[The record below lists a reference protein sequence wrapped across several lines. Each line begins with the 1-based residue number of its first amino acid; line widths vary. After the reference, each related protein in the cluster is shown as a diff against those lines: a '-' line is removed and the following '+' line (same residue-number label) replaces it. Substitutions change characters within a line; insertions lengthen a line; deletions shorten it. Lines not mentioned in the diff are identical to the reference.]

1 MILCTNCLIAL
12 QKSSKVSEM
21 TIICRRVKLVAS
33 STLLQTNHLD
43 QHVFEL
49 RLPTAVPPRWLLG
62 MPQLCTVASR
72 IGARLHFPMC
82 LGAVLLLAQAEF
94 WSPKSWYFPSSLQF
108 FQVLPSTSQVVC
120 HLPPTAICHRPKLRS
135 RLQSRRKKCGFDET
149 QFPKF
154 IPNSLTLATGTLVIA
169 VYSPKPVDQFQS
181 DALKLENVF
190 S

>member
-1 MILCTNCLIAL
+1 
-12 QKSSKVSEM
+12 M
-21 TIICRRVKLVAS
+21 TIICLCVKLVAS

-62 MPQLCTVASR
+62 MPQLCTAASR

-82 LGAVLLLAQAEF
+82 LRAVLLLAQSEF
-94 WSPKSWYFPSSLQF
+94 CSPKSWYFPSSLQF
-108 FQVLPSTSQVVC
+108 FQVLSSTSQVVC

-169 VYSPKPVDQFQS
+169 VCSPKPVDQFQS
-181 DALKLENVF
+181 DALKLENAF

>member
-1 MILCTNCLIAL
+1 
-12 QKSSKVSEM
+12 M
-21 TIICRRVKLVAS
+21 TIICRCVKLVAS
-33 STLLQTNHLD
+33 STLLQSNHLD

-82 LGAVLLLAQAEF
+82 LRALLF
-94 WSPKSWYFPSSLQF
+94 WHSPSSGLQSLGTSQVVCSSSKY

-154 IPNSLTLATGTLVIA
+154 IPNSLTLATGTLVLFTQT
-169 VYSPKPVDQFQS
+169 S
-181 DALKLENVF
+181 
-190 S
+190 

>member
-1 MILCTNCLIAL
+1 MA
-12 QKSSKVSEM
+12 
-21 TIICRRVKLVAS
+21 AWHAA
-33 STLLQTNHLD
+33 TLHCCQSHRCQTT
-43 QHVFEL
+43 FSY
-49 RLPTAVPPRWLLG
+49 VPP
-62 MPQLCTVASR
+62 CA
-72 IGARLHFPMC
+72 A
-82 LGAVLLLAQAEF
+82 LLAESEF
-94 WSPKSWYFPSSLQF
+94 CSPKSWYFPSSLQF
-108 FQVLPSTSQVVC
+108 FQVLSSTSQVVC

-135 RLQSRRKKCGFDET
+135 RFQSRRKKCGFDET